1 MSGQL
6 GVIGAG
12 TMGAGI
18 AYVSATAG
26 YDVTL
31 VEVDP
36 ERGNAA
42 RSLIDT
48 WARKAVDR
56 GRAEPELPE
65 QVGRRLTIA
74 TSIDDIPHGA
84 DVIVEAVPERP
95 ELKRDVLAKA
105 ETREPKLLGSNT
117 SSISIGSLAQ
127 GLDHPD
133 RFCGLHFF
141 NPVYAM
147 RLLEIVTGGR
157 TSNDTTAASLAFAKR
172 LGKDPIVV
180 ADAPGFATSR
190 LGNALGLEAMRML
203 ESGVADAADIDKAMS
218 LGYKHPVGP
227 LELSDMVGLDVR
239 LDIARTLQEAYG
251 DRFTPPQLLIDK
263 VERGEL
269 GKKSGSGFYRW
280 QDGRKVEE

>member
-42 RSLIDT
+42 GSLIDT
-48 WARKAVDR
+48 WARRAVDR

-95 ELKRDVLAKA
+95 ELKRDVLTKA

-117 SSISIGSLAQ
+117 SSISIDSLAE
-127 GLDHPD
+127 GLNRPE

-157 TSNDTTAASLAFAKR
+157 TSNDTTAASLAFAER

>member
-1 MSGQL
+1 
-6 GVIGAG
+6 
-12 TMGAGI
+12 
-18 AYVSATAG
+18 
-26 YDVTL
+26 
-31 VEVDP
+31 
-36 ERGNAA
+36 
-42 RSLIDT
+42 
-48 WARKAVDR
+48 
-56 GRAEPELPE
+56 
-65 QVGRRLTIA
+65 
-74 TSIDDIPHGA
+74 
-84 DVIVEAVPERP
+84 
-95 ELKRDVLAKA
+95 
-105 ETREPKLLGSNT
+105 
-117 SSISIGSLAQ
+117 
-127 GLDHPD
+127 

-157 TSNDTTAASLAFAKR
+157 TSNDTTTASLAFAER

-251 DRFTPPQLLIDK
+251 DR
-263 VERGEL
+263 
-269 GKKSGSGFYRW
+269 
-280 QDGRKVEE
+280 